1 MKKKIHKNIPVKK
14 DINSIENLV
23 SNILVTNY
31 FFFQQAQKQV
41 NTALTMRNF
50 IIGYI
55 LTEFE
60 LNGAERAK
68 YGKGL
73 FKEIAQRLEKQGLK
87 YLRERHLY
95 LCKDFYLA
103 YPDILRTASAKYYL
117 KDTQKVDILRTV
129 SAKSKTIEK
138 SLVSKKHTITS
149 IIDLD
154 KLINRLS
161 FSHIIELL
169 KADKGLKRN
178 FYETETIKNNWSVRE
193 LQRAMNS
200 MLYERTG
207 LSKNKNSVIQKNIK
221 NISTVPENVFRNPY
235 ILEFLNIEE
244 RVEFSESDLEQAIL
258 NHIQNFLIELGK
270 GFCFESRQK
279 RITFDNKHYRIDLVF
294 YNRILKCN
302 VLFDLKIGEF
312 EHADAGQMNVYLNY
326 FRENEMCEGDN
337 PPIGIIL
344 CAHNNANLVKYATA
358 GLSHKIFVNK
368 YLVNLPNEDDLKSI
382 IEEEQIKII
391 NQKQKI

>member
-1 MKKKIHKNIPVKK
+1 LKKKIHKNIPVKK

-368 YLVNLPNEDDLKSI
+368 YLVNLPNEDDLKNI
-382 IEEEQIKII
+382 IEEEQNKII
-391 NQKQKI
+391 NLKQKI

>member
-368 YLVNLPNEDDLKSI
+368 YLVNLPNEDDLKNI
-382 IEEEQIKII
+382 IEEEQNKII
-391 NQKQKI
+391 NLKQKI